1 MSSSP
6 AVGLG
11 EGWLEHVQ
19 AQGGAS
25 PLLIVADHRAI
36 SMGACTWHEQLSAA
50 GWHYRVRL
58 GEVVEPLL
66 EQEAVALAAEAVR
79 FHARAILAVG
89 GPSLVAVATAA
100 ARSASLPLVRL
111 PAA

>member
-1 MSSSP
+1 VSRP
-6 AVGLG
+6 TLGLD
-11 EGWLEHVQ
+11 EGWLERVK

-36 SMGACTWHEQLSAA
+36 SVAARGWHEQLSAA

-66 EQEAVALAAEAVR
+66 AQEAVAVAAEAAR
-79 FHARAILAVG
+79 FQARAILAVG
-89 GPSLVAVATAA
+89 GPTLVAVALAA
-100 ARSASLPLVRL
+100 AQHASLPLVRL
-111 PAA
+111 PGV

>member
-1 MSSSP
+1 MSRP
-6 AVGLG
+6 AVGLD
-11 EGWLEHVQ
+11 EGWLESVK

-36 SMGACTWHEQLSAA
+36 SAWARGWHEQLSAA
-50 GWHYRVRL
+50 GWLYRVRL

-66 EQEAVALAAEAVR
+66 EREAVAVAAEAAR
-79 FHARAILAVG
+79 FQAQAILAVG

-100 ARSASLPLVRL
+100 AEHASLPLVRL
-111 PAA
+111 PGD

>member
-1 MSSSP
+1 MSSP

-11 EGWLEHVQ
+11 EGWLERVK

-25 PLLIVADHRAI
+25 PLLIVADHCSI
-36 SMGACTWHEQLSAA
+36 SAWACGWHEQFSAA
-50 GWHYRVRL
+50 GWTYRVRL
-58 GEVVEPLL
+58 GEVLEPLL
-66 EQEAVALAAEAVR
+66 DQEAAAVAAEAAR
-79 FHARAILAVG
+79 FQAHAILAVG

-111 PAA
+111 PAD